1 MLQQSTRMV
10 NFLAETLYDLDV
22 REAPRFDCPTKPT
35 LRIMVRPSFVPV
47 NVTVN
52 DISSKGI
59 GLVCE
64 KHLESGADLAVL
76 WKYGTADRWRTLRA
90 RVVRLAPRRDGT
102 WVAGCVPRRNVG
114 GRLRLRGAAPTG
126 RHGSDPA
133 DSTRSAVHIRRVN
146 ILPRRLLESQGT
158 AFVVNEADVVGDM
171 VAAAGEQLLQRP
183 RA

>member
-1 MLQQSTRMV
+1 MGCDVVLLGILTNSRSWFRIMLQQSTRMV
-10 NFLAETLYDLDV
+10 NLLAETLYDLDV

-102 WVAGCVPRRNVG
+102 WVAGCVFAEPLQPDDMEAI
-114 GRLRLRGAAPTG
+114 LRIQP
-126 RHGSDPA
+126 DPPSML
-133 DSTRSAVHIRRVN
+133 D
-146 ILPRRLLESQGT
+146 E
-158 AFVVNEADVVGDM
+158 
-171 VAAAGEQLLQRP
+171 
-183 RA
+183 